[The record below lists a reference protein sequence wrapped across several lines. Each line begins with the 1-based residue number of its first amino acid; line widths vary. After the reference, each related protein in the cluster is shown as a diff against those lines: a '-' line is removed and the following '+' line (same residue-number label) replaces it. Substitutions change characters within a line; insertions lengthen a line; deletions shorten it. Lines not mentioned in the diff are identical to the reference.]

1 MKVVYYYSP
10 RQEKAAIY
18 LKMWDRRTDYNSQL
32 TDYLTPTVDG
42 MKYTEMRHLEDDDD
56 IPLKNAWP
64 DSSIVLIRHGLD
76 VEIDH
81 NGRRWAKLK

>member
-10 RQEKAAIY
+10 RQEQACANLEIFKR
-18 LKMWDRRTDYNSQL
+18 K
-32 TDYLTPTVDG
+32 TPTIDG

-56 IPLKNAWP
+56 IPLKNKWP

-76 VEIDH
+76 AIIGPLGVRH
-81 NGRRWAKLK
+81 AKLS